1 MLFKRKYYI
10 CSVCGFDRLLG
21 PLYKNGIPDYSLIC
35 TCCAF
40 QPGYDDL
47 DQGYT
52 LDTYRA
58 EWLANGAEW
67 FMKKEQPK
75 NWDLKAQLKNIGIE
89 L

>member
-1 MLFKRKYYI
+1 M
-10 CSVCGFDRLLG
+10 
-21 PLYKNGIPDYSLIC
+21 
-35 TCCAF
+35 
-40 QPGYDDL
+40 